1 MISVSRI
8 QQPITESHVLQR
20 TMKMKDTAVSILITP
35 VVLVVMIILAP
46 IFAVALICSGIMA
59 VFVVPVR
66 EIVRYMRIRR
76 TLRGR

>member
-1 MISVSRI
+1 
-8 QQPITESHVLQR
+8 
-20 TMKMKDTAVSILITP
+20 MKDTAVSILITP

-46 IFAVALICSGIMA
+46 IFAVALIYSGIVA

-66 EIVRYMRIRR
+66 EIVGYMRIRR

>member
-1 MISVSRI
+1 
-8 QQPITESHVLQR
+8 
-20 TMKMKDTAVSILITP
+20 MKMKDTAVSILITP
-35 VVLVVMIILAP
+35 VVLVVMIILVP

>member
-1 MISVSRI
+1 
-8 QQPITESHVLQR
+8 
-20 TMKMKDTAVSILITP
+20 
-35 VVLVVMIILAP
+35 
-46 IFAVALICSGIMA
+46 LICSGIMA

>member
-1 MISVSRI
+1 MISKDMKMK
-8 QQPITESHVLQR
+8 
-20 TMKMKDTAVSILITP
+20 MKMKDTAVSILIAP

>member
-1 MISVSRI
+1 
-8 QQPITESHVLQR
+8 
-20 TMKMKDTAVSILITP
+20 MKDTAVSILITP
-35 VVLVVMIILAP
+35 VVLVVMIILVP